1 MTFEPIKAMPKA
13 IKISI
18 IQFQPFSP
26 PKVSLLIDFCKELHL
41 LELMLSIEPTILE
54 PYF

>member
-1 MTFEPIKAMPKA
+1 MAFEPIQAMLKAP
-13 IKISI
+13 KISI

-26 PKVSLLIDFCKELHL
+26 PKVPLLIDFCKELHL
-41 LELMLSIEPTILE
+41 LELMLSIGPTILE